1 MNTDTK
7 NKTKQDKPDFS
18 KTKFAAKSGLAGM
31 GVDIGTDVVTNA
43 TAFYK
48 GNKDKVKH
56 INGFKNKLKALSR
69 TPEAKAVGK
78 QLMEQQ
84 KGALGLSAA
93 FAAGTTALAY
103 KDDLK
108 KQKQKEGAIMKKAS
122 EEVKVQETK
131 KESKSV
137 SKMASIPGTP
147 DWIKAKGGK
156 K

>member
-1 MNTDTK
+1 MSDNK
-7 NKTKQDKPDFS
+7 NKSTQSKPDFS
-18 KTKFAAKSGLAGM
+18 NTKFAAKSGLAGM
-31 GVDIGTDVVTNA
+31 GVDVGTDVVTNGI
-43 TAFYK
+43 AFWK
-48 GNKDKVKH
+48 GNKDKVKD
-56 INGFKNKLKALSR
+56 ISGFKNKLRALSR

-103 KDDLK
+103 KGDLK
-108 KQKQKEGAIMKKAS
+108 KQKEKEGAIMNKKAS
-122 EEVKVQETK
+122 ENVETK
-131 KESKSV
+131 TQEKG